1 MNLGRKGKPMK
12 ISFKKVASIAVSTAL
27 VTTGLVA
34 APAIA
39 ATKNLTVETVFQLT
53 STDPARS
60 FEQTGNMINRA
71 LYETLLTYKGGDAS
85 TQVPGIASKWSV
97 NAGAT
102 QFTFTIDSR
111 AKFADGTKI
120 TSADVVFS
128 LNRLKNVKG
137 NPSSLM
143 NGITVSAPDASTVVL
158 TTEKATPQ
166 VLAIVTSPALGILN
180 SKVVKAN
187 GGSDAADANT
197 TDKALEFLKTQSAGS
212 GPYVLSSFNLTTEV
226 VLNKNTKYWGA
237 AKAGYDK
244 IIVRNVPVNVQRL
257 NVIKGSSS
265 IAVDLSPDQ
274 ATNLGNKVNVVT
286 GKASN
291 VFFFYLSQNSTFSP
305 ATKFTADAKCIEAV
319 RYGINYKKIV
329 RYAGLGAIQAPG
341 IIPSFFSGALS
352 QKDAIVQDT
361 ARAKTA
367 FDACGI
373 KDTPVSIGYWGDGGA
388 VNGLNFG
395 SLAALVEEDLRA
407 IGFKPKLTGAPIA
420 VSLPLYRENKEEMGL
435 WLWGPDWPDST
446 NYTESFSPGTKVG
459 LRMGWAAGSDSV
471 ITNLQTQASTET
483 DAKKRA
489 ALFTEWQKEMNKRS
503 PLIPLVQPAAILVA
517 NKSVRGVQDHP
528 IWKVNL
534 SEIK

>member
-1 MNLGRKGKPMK
+1 MK
-12 ISFKKVASIAVSTAL
+12 LNFKSIASIAVSTAV
-27 VTTGLVA
+27 VTAGLVA
-34 APAIA
+34 LPANA
-39 ATKNLTVETVFQLT
+39 AIKNLTVETVFQLT

-60 FEQTGNMINRA
+60 FEQTGNMINRT
-71 LYETLLTYKGGDAS
+71 LYETLVTYKGGDAS
-85 TQVPGIASKWSV
+85 TPVPGIASKWKV
-97 NAGAT
+97 NDAAT
-102 QFTFTIDSR
+102 EFTFTINPN
-111 AKFADGTKI
+111 AKFADGTKV

-143 NGITVSAPDASTVVL
+143 NGITVSAPNASTAVL

-187 GGSDAADANT
+187 GGSDAADAKD
-197 TDKALEFLKTQSAGS
+197 TDKALDFLKSKSVGS
-212 GPYVLSSFNLTTEV
+212 GPYVLKSFNLTTEV
-226 VLNKNTKYWGA
+226 VLEKNAKYWGA
-237 AKAGYDK
+237 DKAGYDK
-244 IIVRNVPVNVQRL
+244 IIVRNVPVNIQRL
-257 NVIKGSSS
+257 NVIKGTSS

-274 ATNLGNKVNVVT
+274 ASGVGSKVNVVT

-291 VFFFYLSQNSTFSP
+291 VFFFYLSANSTFSG
-305 ATKFTADAKCIEAV
+305 ATKFTADPKCVEAA
-319 RYGINYKKIV
+319 RYGINYNKIV

-341 IIPSFFSGALS
+341 IIPSFFSGALT
-352 QKDAIVQDT
+352 QKDAIKQDT
-361 ARAKTA
+361 ARAKAA

-388 VNGLNFG
+388 VNGLSFG
-395 SLAALVEEDLRA
+395 SLAALVDEDLRSV
-407 IGFKPKLTGAPIA
+407 GFKTKLAGAPIA
-420 VSLPLYRENKEEMGL
+420 VSLPIYRENKEEMGL

-459 LRMGWAAGSDSV
+459 LRMGWVAGQDAV
-471 ITNLQTQASTET
+471 ITDLQTKAATAT

-489 ALFTEWQKEMNKRS
+489 ALFTSWQKEMNKRS

-517 NKSVRGVQDHP
+517 NKSVKGVQDHP

-534 SEIK
+534 SELK

>member
-1 MNLGRKGKPMK
+1 MK
-12 ISFKKVASIAVSTAL
+12 IAFKKVASIALSTAV
-27 VTTGLVA
+27 VTTSLVA
-34 APAIA
+34 APAFA
-39 ATKNLTVETVFQLT
+39 APKNLTVETVFQLT

-85 TQVPGIASKWSV
+85 TPVPGIASKWSV
-97 NAGAT
+97 NATAT
-102 QFTFTIDSR
+102 VFTFTIDAK
-111 AKFADGTKI
+111 AKFSDGTKV

-143 NGITVSAPDASTVVL
+143 NGITVTAPDAGTVVL
-158 TTEKATPQ
+158 TTEKSTPQ

-180 SKVVKAN
+180 STIVKAN
-187 GGSDAADANT
+187 GGTDAADATT
-197 TDKALEFLKTQSAGS
+197 TDKALEFLKTASVGS
-212 GPYVLSSFNLTTEV
+212 GPYVLKSFNLTTEV
-226 VLNKNTKYWGA
+226 VLDKNTKYWGA
-237 AKAGYDK
+237 NKAGYDK
-244 IIVRNVPVNVQRL
+244 IIVRNVPVAVQRL
-257 NVIKGSSS
+257 NVIAGSSS

-274 ATNLGNKVNVVT
+274 ATNVGKKVNVIT

-291 VFFFYLSQNSTFSP
+291 VFFFYLSQNATFSA
-305 ATKFTADAKCIEAV
+305 ATAFTSNAKCIEAV

-329 RYAGLGAIQAPG
+329 RYAGLGEIQSPG
-341 IIPSFFSGALS
+341 IIPSFFSGALT

-420 VSLPLYRENKEEMGL
+420 VSLPLYRDNKEEMGL

-459 LRMGWAAGSDSV
+459 LRMGWVDGKDSI
-471 ITNLQTQASTET
+471 ITDLQKKASTET

-489 ALFTEWQKEMNKRS
+489 ALFTEWQKEMNMRS

-517 NKSVRGVQDHP
+517 NKSVKGVQDHP

-534 SEIK
+534 AEVK